1 MAAFLV
7 PKIEAVVDGVP
18 RNSKVYQVSITPT
31 ISYRVT
37 VTGEP
42 GVFEDWIA
50 QLKVVECGKFFP
62 VGVAVHGTDRY
73 GNGYLTVCTRLRCI
87 VFQLRFSYGLSRDS
101 MLFLRDVC
109 TCYGWRTDGYNEQLR
124 WRNQRLS
131 LGRLTDIRAIP
142 PPQPNAGLGFFSI
155 MVYGDPV
162 HEPSADW
169 TDRSP
174 SARMQQIGETVMEAS
189 ICLIM
194 GGTCRYAAPLNES
207 LPRVL
212 SSTFPQINRIEDM
225 QDKTMYQVSIDDNQS
240 LHVTYTN
247 RASVLNEWLRSPE
260 TMRIHDDFIGI
271 YVTIGSSKLMA
282 LAAREDCLVYNLSK
296 GVDRLS
302 PEILAIEEGSISKL
316 VGWHTDPQRCI
327 LEELKLPLSDGRILD
342 VEDDGF
348 PVTHTYEDL
357 SRLYL
362 GYEMNLVRSCSSPN
376 EKYIMALAV
385 QAFVFLKRA
394 MDLQASVGDN

>member
-1 MAAFLV
+1 
-7 PKIEAVVDGVP
+7 
-18 RNSKVYQVSITPT
+18 
-31 ISYRVT
+31 
-37 VTGEP
+37 
-42 GVFEDWIA
+42 
-50 QLKVVECGKFFP
+50 
-62 VGVAVHGTDRY
+62 
-73 GNGYLTVCTRLRCI
+73 
-87 VFQLRFSYGLSRDS
+87 
-101 MLFLRDVC
+101 
-109 TCYGWRTDGYNEQLR
+109 
-124 WRNQRLS
+124 
-131 LGRLTDIRAIP
+131 
-142 PPQPNAGLGFFSI
+142 
-155 MVYGDPV
+155 
-162 HEPSADW
+162 
-169 TDRSP
+169 
-174 SARMQQIGETVMEAS
+174 
-189 ICLIM
+189 
-194 GGTCRYAAPLNES
+194 
-207 LPRVL
+207 
-212 SSTFPQINRIEDM
+212 M

>member
-7 PKIEAVVDGVP
+7 PTIEAVVDGVP

-207 LPRVL
+207 LPRVNYYFVL
-212 SSTFPQINRIEDM
+212 LFIFIL
-225 QDKTMYQVSIDDNQS
+225 YLYFFLYLFFLILFSI
-240 LHVTYTN
+240 Y
-247 RASVLNEWLRSPE
+247 
-260 TMRIHDDFIGI
+260 IYIGDFF
-271 YVTIGSSKLMA
+271 
-282 LAAREDCLVYNLSK
+282 NLSANQQNRRHARQND
-296 GVDRLS
+296 VPSLYRRQSES
-302 PEILAIEEGSISKL
+302 PCH
-316 VGWHTDPQRCI
+316 VH
-327 LEELKLPLSDGRILD
+327 
-342 VEDDGF
+342 
-348 PVTHTYEDL
+348 
-357 SRLYL
+357 
-362 GYEMNLVRSCSSPN
+362 
-376 EKYIMALAV
+376 
-385 QAFVFLKRA
+385 
-394 MDLQASVGDN
+394 

>member
-1 MAAFLV
+1 MACL
-7 PKIEAVVDGVP
+7 E
-18 RNSKVYQVSITPT
+18 T
-31 ISYRVT
+31 
-37 VTGEP
+37 
-42 GVFEDWIA
+42 
-50 QLKVVECGKFFP
+50 
-62 VGVAVHGTDRY
+62 
-73 GNGYLTVCTRLRCI
+73 
-87 VFQLRFSYGLSRDS
+87 

-124 WRNQRLS
+124 WRNRRLS

-142 PPQPNAGLGFFSI
+142 PPQPNEGLGFFSV
-155 MVYGDPV
+155 MVYGAPV

-169 TDRSP
+169 ADTSP
-174 SARMQQIGETVMEAS
+174 SARMQQISETVMEAS
-189 ICLIM
+189 ICLMM
-194 GGTCRYAAPLNES
+194 GETCRYAPPLNES

-212 SSTFPQINRIEDM
+212 SSTFPQINRTEDM
-225 QDKTMYQVSIDDNQS
+225 QDKTMYQVSIDGNQS

-247 RASVLNEWLRSPE
+247 RASVLNEWLRSPA

-282 LAAREDCLVYNLSK
+282 LAARDDCLVYNLSK

-316 VGWHTDPQRCI
+316 VGWHTDHQRRI

-376 EKYIMALAV
+376 EKDIMALAV

-394 MDLQASVGDN
+394 MDLHASVGDN